1 MQKSKVQKG
10 LAEGW
15 YRSEGVNMLSSSH
28 ITDFIDLKTAEP
40 IAATHDRNDS
50 TNGQMENLQEI
61 IVWMVQSDMN
71 WIYLHHCLMAIHG
84 YT

>member
-1 MQKSKVQKG
+1 
-10 LAEGW
+10 
-15 YRSEGVNMLSSSH
+15 MLSSSH

-71 WIYLHHCLMAIHG
+71 
-84 YT
+84 